1 MTNKEAKIILLKE
14 KELYAVNINT
24 QHILNAIDL
33 AISALEKQIPSKP
46 IITNWNPALCP
57 SCNEE
62 LSESM
67 DDGYYYH
74 YTNLKVCECGQ
85 KLKWDWYSIN

>member
-1 MTNKEAKIILLKE
+1 MTYLEAKIILLKE

-33 AISALEKQIPSKP
+33 AIVALEKQIPSKP
-46 IITNWNPALCP
+46 KITNWNPALCP

-62 LSESM
+62 LSESIG
-67 DDGYYYH
+67 DGYYHH

-85 KLKWDWYSIN
+85 KLRWN

>member
-1 MTNKEAKIILLKE
+1 MTDLEAKTILLKE
-14 KELYAVNINT
+14 KEFYTQYINT
-24 QHILNAIDL
+24 QHILDAIDL

-62 LSESM
+62 LSESIG
-67 DDGYYYH
+67 DGYYHH

-85 KLKWDWYSIN
+85 KLRWD